1 MTMFCVVVVYLQD
14 SSCSRALRFY
24 SARAVPQEIYEMPSL
39 TERSHKASLE
49 RLLVQFSY
57 SWQREY
63 YNKRYHLTKKSECA
77 TVLRSAKL
85 KDITGNMDTAS
96 DARNRQ
102 QAVCNTVLE
111 QYAKQDNKVIIVRI
125 EL

>member
-1 MTMFCVVVVYLQD
+1 MITFCARVVVVYLQD

-57 SWQREY
+57 SRQREY
-63 YNKRYHLTKKSECA
+63 YNKRYHLTKETHIDSGA
-77 TVLRSAKL
+77 SPNSQYYHLSA
-85 KDITGNMDTAS
+85 M
-96 DARNRQ
+96 
-102 QAVCNTVLE
+102 
-111 QYAKQDNKVIIVRI
+111 
-125 EL
+125 

>member
-14 SSCSRALRFY
+14 SSCSRALRFH

-63 YNKRYHLTKKSECA
+63 YNKRYHLKYKKTDNCTQAEWIQGLWIKRAS
-77 TVLRSAKL
+77 T
-85 KDITGNMDTAS
+85 ITGLPFFYLAPAPS
-96 DARNRQ
+96 A
-102 QAVCNTVLE
+102 
-111 QYAKQDNKVIIVRI
+111 
-125 EL
+125 

>member
-1 MTMFCVVVVYLQD
+1 MTMFCVVVVYQQD

-63 YNKRYHLTKKSECA
+63 LINVITLQKKEFESKP
-77 TVLRSAKL
+77 TT
-85 KDITGNMDTAS
+85 ITPSSIHET
-96 DARNRQ
+96 RN
-102 QAVCNTVLE
+102 QAI
-111 QYAKQDNKVIIVRI
+111 A
-125 EL
+125 

>member
-1 MTMFCVVVVYLQD
+1 MTMFCVVVVYQQD

-63 YNKRYHLTKKSECA
+63 YNKRYHLTEKNS
-77 TVLRSAKL
+77 VYLL
-85 KDITGNMDTAS
+85 WF
-96 DARNRQ
+96 
-102 QAVCNTVLE
+102 
-111 QYAKQDNKVIIVRI
+111 
-125 EL
+125 

>member
-1 MTMFCVVVVYLQD
+1 MSPRDEVQDETIIHWEIELMTMFCVVVVYLQD
-14 SSCSRALRFY
+14 SSCPRALRFY

-63 YNKRYHLTKKSECA
+63 YNIY
-77 TVLRSAKL
+77 
-85 KDITGNMDTAS
+85 
-96 DARNRQ
+96 
-102 QAVCNTVLE
+102 
-111 QYAKQDNKVIIVRI
+111 
-125 EL
+125 